1 MAGSWCVQRFAG
13 RFCLRRDAERREKY
27 LNSVLWMLFSGT
39 EECAHCPEAM
49 SSRDRRLIAE
59 DIADLVDSTY
69 GLDVFLLRRIRRNG
83 GYRRAYYLHLLSRMP
98 VDEKTVR
105 AVERYT
111 HSRNRYVRFCALSVQ
126 MMADMSALSSKI
138 DAYSHRLS
146 YFELS
151 EVLRMLRQN
160 VQPVDYEPLILSPN
174 RNLRMLGLS
183 VVWRFG
189 IEDAEEI
196 LLRIVAEN
204 RPEESVGAMYVLCT
218 LHSVITRPE
227 VEKFV
232 GGMNPVQRR
241 VLLRYIARQGYSA
254 NALQVFIPEEE
265 KRYYVSLVDSYKLN
279 VG

>member
-1 MAGSWCVQRFAG
+1 MEMTFWWCIGVVLVSGAVLAGSWCVQRFAG

-69 GLDVFLLRRIRRNG
+69 GLDPEPLHRIVEQQKLDVFLLRRIRLNG
-83 GYRRAYYLHLLSRMP
+83 GYRRAYYLHLLSRIP
-98 VDEKTVR
+98 AEETVVQ

-111 HSRNRYVRFCALSVQ
+111 HSRNRYVRFGALSVLL
-126 MMADMSALSSKI
+126 MSDMSSLSARI

-160 VQPVDYEPLILSPN
+160 VQPIDYEPLILSPN

-196 LLRIVAEN
+196 LLRMVAEN
-204 RPEESVGAMYVLCT
+204 RPEEAVYPLYAAQCDQ
-218 LHSVITRPE
+218 P
-227 VEKFV
+227 
-232 GGMNPVQRR
+232 P
-241 VLLRYIARQGYSA
+241 
-254 NALQVFIPEEE
+254 
-265 KRYYVSLVDSYKLN
+265 
-279 VG
+279 

>member
-69 GLDVFLLRRIRRNG
+69 GLDPAPLRRIVERQRLDVFLLRRIRRNG

-126 MMADMSALSSKI
+126 M
-138 DAYSHRLS
+138 
-146 YFELS
+146 
-151 EVLRMLRQN
+151 LRMLRQN